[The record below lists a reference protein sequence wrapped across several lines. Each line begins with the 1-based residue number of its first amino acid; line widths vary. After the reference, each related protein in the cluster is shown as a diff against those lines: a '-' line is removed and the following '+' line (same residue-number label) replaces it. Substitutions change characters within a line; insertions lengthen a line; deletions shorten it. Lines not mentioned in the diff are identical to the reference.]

1 MSNPEQAVIRQSP
14 VPLHECGA
22 VRAIEQVP
30 DRWTWLILRELFYG
44 VTRFADIQAEIGI
57 PKSVLSGRLSQIV
70 ENGLAK
76 KEAYRDGSARTR
88 HAYVLTQKGREL
100 APIILALMQW
110 GDKHMKNGETAL
122 ELTDKRNGT
131 PVKVGIVPKG
141 HALPLRWLAY
151 KPVWDKSDAEAA
163 KS

>member
-1 MSNPEQAVIRQSP
+1 MSNSDEAVIRKSP
-14 VPLHECGA
+14 VPMNECGA

-44 VTRFADIQAEIGI
+44 VTRFADIQAEISI

-88 HAYVLTQKGREL
+88 HA
-100 APIILALMQW
+100 
-110 GDKHMKNGETAL
+110 
-122 ELTDKRNGT
+122 
-131 PVKVGIVPKG
+131 
-141 HALPLRWLAY
+141 
-151 KPVWDKSDAEAA
+151 
-163 KS
+163 